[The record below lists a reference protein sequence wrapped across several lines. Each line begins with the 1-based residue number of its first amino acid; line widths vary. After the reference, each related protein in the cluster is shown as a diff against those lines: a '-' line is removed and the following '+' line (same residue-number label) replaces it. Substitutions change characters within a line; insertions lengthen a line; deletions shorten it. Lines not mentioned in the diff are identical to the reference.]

1 LSKLGLGDALGKDEL
16 QALVTG
22 GKGSDAVRKRLQ
34 GILEPS
40 WGKEGTEELL
50 GKLRGGLTADEMR
63 KVGSRQVL
71 SVHGEAMSEKVAKEA
86 GLKDGL
92 LKLTGKEG
100 SPDEMGKQMKIQST
114 YQRGILE
121 LLQRNMG
128 DGKGPLDLGK
138 QKP

>member
-1 LSKLGLGDALGKDEL
+1 
-16 QALVTG
+16 
-22 GKGSDAVRKRLQ
+22 
-34 GILEPS
+34 
-40 WGKEGTEELL
+40 
-50 GKLRGGLTADEMR
+50 
-63 KVGSRQVL
+63 
-71 SVHGEAMSEKVAKEA
+71 MSEKVAKEA